1 MVKRLTEKENG
12 DLLKTLKTGYGNGKS
27 VRQLAADNGVSYG
40 KVHRML
46 REANVKFRSRGGPNG
61 PRK

>member
-1 MVKRLTEKENG
+1 MTEKENA
-12 DLLKTLKTGYGNGKS
+12 DLFKTLKTGYSNGKS
-27 VRQLAADNGVSYG
+27 VRQLSKDNGVSYG

-46 REANVKFRSRGGPNG
+46 FEGGVQFRPRGGPNG